1 MSREQGERR
10 DDETNSSEHL
20 FWVGIAEAAFIR
32 SGYGSTESGEEDHVI
47 GLFLEEDLQS
57 VLKMCHYGGRRTW
70 KVLTENTTRVFM
82 IE

>member
-1 MSREQGERR
+1 MSREQGEWR

-32 SGYGSTESGEEDHVI
+32 SGYGSSESGEEDHVI
-47 GLFLEEDLQS
+47 GVFLKDILQS
-57 VLKMCHYGGRRTW
+57 GLKLCHYGGRRLW